1 MDSKEEKE
9 LNSTLLIV
17 NEDFDKIE
25 DFDDKNYQNR
35 KYNSSNFD
43 EGKKFFKLRYVKN
56 KLNNIYNNKTN
67 IINIEKKIIT
77 QLDIKE
83 KEKLDLYEN
92 LLLEHKNETK
102 LYK

>member
-35 KYNSSNFD
+35 KYNSSNFE

-67 IINIEKKIIT
+67 IINIEKKNNNTIR
-77 QLDIKE
+77 
-83 KEKLDLYEN
+83 
-92 LLLEHKNETK
+92 
-102 LYK
+102 YKRKRKIRLV